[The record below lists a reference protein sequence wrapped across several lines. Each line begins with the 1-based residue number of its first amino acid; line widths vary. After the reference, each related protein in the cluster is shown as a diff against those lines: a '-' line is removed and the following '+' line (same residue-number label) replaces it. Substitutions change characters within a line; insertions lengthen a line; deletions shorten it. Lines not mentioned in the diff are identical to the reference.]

1 MASVATPQTET
12 RGGMSLGQGLR
23 NLWNNYLF
31 RRVLKAIFTIWFVT
45 TLLFFLVRLMPSNP
59 LEIYVQELISQY
71 GIPYQDAMS
80 QAAALFA
87 IDLTAPLW
95 KQYLTYLGG
104 VMHGDL
110 GMSLRSPGTPVTAV
124 IAQFLPWTL
133 FSVGTALLIS
143 VTFGILLGIFMAY
156 RRDTWVD
163 NSLSVFASATTSI
176 PNYIV
181 GILIIVFVA
190 VRWNWVN
197 FAAIR
202 GSLSPGVTPGF
213 STTFFQDALY
223 HAALPITTYVITTV
237 GYWMLSM
244 RNSTLATLGE
254 DYVTVARAR
263 GLSDNRIA
271 LHYVGRNASLP
282 LVTAFALALASI
294 VGGAAVIEELFRY
307 QGIGSVLVQSVFQ
320 RDYPVM
326 QGVFLVFTVAVVMAN
341 LITDLSYGL
350 LDPRIRISGGE

>member
-1 MASVATPQTET
+1 MASVATPQTEA
-12 RGGMSLGQGLR
+12 RGGLDLSQRLR
-23 NLWNNYLF
+23 SIWESYLF
-31 RRVLKAIFTIWFVT
+31 RRLLKALFTIWFVT
-45 TLLFFLVRLMPSNP
+45 SLLFFLVRLMPSNP
-59 LEIYVQELISQY
+59 VEIYVQELISQY
-71 GIPYQDAMS
+71 GIPYQDALS
-80 QAAALFA
+80 QAASLFA
-87 IDLTAPLW
+87 IDLNAPLW
-95 KQYLTYLGG
+95 QQYLTYMAGL
-104 VMHGDL
+104 VRGDL
-110 GMSLRSPGTPVTAV
+110 GMSMRSPGTPVIAV
-124 IAQFLPWTL
+124 IRQFLPWTL

-143 VTFGILLGIFMAY
+143 VTIGILLGILMAY
-156 RRDTWVD
+156 RRDSWMD
-163 NSLSVFASATTSI
+163 NALSVVASVTSSI

-197 FAAIR
+197 FASIR
-202 GSLSPGVTPGF
+202 GSTSPGITPGF
-213 STTFFQDALY
+213 TGEFIKDALY
-223 HAALPITTYVITTV
+223 HAALPIATYVITTV

-263 GLSDNRIA
+263 GLTDTRIA

-326 QGVFLVFTVAVVMAN
+326 QGVFLIFTIAVVLAN
-341 LITDLSYGL
+341 LVTDLTYGL
-350 LDPRIRISGGE
+350 LDPRIRIGGGE